1 MSIFGNTDVL
11 SIDFG
16 SNSFKAVEGKYSKK
30 GVVINKSHSIKIPKR
45 LYSDGIIEDMDQL
58 TYLLRNDLFEKK
70 NFTGDVHAVIDSTK
84 VIMREIT
91 IPKVDKS
98 QIEAIIK
105 YQLAEYL
112 PIAPEEYV
120 VNYIIL
126 GTITEDDVEK
136 LNILLVGIPRIIVE
150 SHFNLFRNLG
160 LKPTVLDY
168 SGNAINKLLQT
179 GEKINGFYD
188 NKGTIACI
196 DLGYEGT
203 ALTIS
208 KNGILKVSRLIE
220 VGSKNIINTLSERH
234 PELNE
239 ADITEKLDSISD
251 INQQLSTTNKLYEL
265 SELARAGLREI
276 LENLDMIFRY
286 YKTREIGNN
295 IDLIVLHGGYSK
307 LKGIEKLFNDFF
319 DIQSIKLNQ
328 LSKVKFSG
336 DLSDYATAI
345 GGLIRLGEVKK

>member
-1 MSIFGNTDVL
+1 MSIFGSTKVL

-16 SNSFKAVEGKYSKK
+16 SNSLKAVEGKYSKK
-30 GVVINKSHSIKIPKR
+30 GVVIDKSHSVKIPKR

-91 IPKVDKS
+91 IPKVDKN
-98 QIEAIIK
+98 QVDAIIK

-112 PIAPEEYV
+112 PVAPEEYV

-126 GTITEDDVEK
+126 GSFTDDDAEK
-136 LNILLVGIPRIIVE
+136 LNILLVGIPKIIVE
-150 SHFNLFRNLG
+150 SHFNLFKNLG

-168 SGNAINKLLQT
+168 SGNAINKLLYM
-179 GEKINGFYD
+179 GEKINDFYES
-188 NKGTIACI
+188 KGTIACV

-203 ALTIS
+203 GLTIS
-208 KNGILKVSRLIE
+208 KDGVLKVSRLIE
-220 VGSKNIINTLSERH
+220 GGSRGIIKEILERH
-234 PELNE
+234 PDMNE
-239 ADITEKLDSISD
+239 VDIAEQLDSIKD
-251 INQQLSTTNKLYEL
+251 INQQLSTTNKLYEV
-265 SELARAGLREI
+265 SEVARAGFRNT
-276 LENLDMIFRY
+276 LESLDMIFRY

-295 IDLIVLHGGYSK
+295 IDLIVLHGGFSK
-307 LKGIEKLFNDFF
+307 LNGIEKLFNNFF
-319 DIQSIKLNQ
+319 DIQCIKLNQ

-336 DLSDYATAI
+336 ELSDYATAI
-345 GGLIRLGEVKK
+345 GGLIRLSEVKK